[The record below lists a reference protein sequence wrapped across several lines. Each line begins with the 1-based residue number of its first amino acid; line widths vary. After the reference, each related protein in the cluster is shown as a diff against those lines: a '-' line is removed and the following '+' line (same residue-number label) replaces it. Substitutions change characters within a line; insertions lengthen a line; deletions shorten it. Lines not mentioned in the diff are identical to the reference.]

1 MTDWTSIA
9 QGTADVAKL
18 LAPLVGAA
26 FPGASVALEIGTK
39 IIQGVIAAEP
49 TALAL
54 YNRIKNG
61 AVPTPAEL
69 QQFSDDYEA
78 SYQRLKRDI
87 AAKIAALPPP

>member
-1 MTDWTSIA
+1 MTQWDAIA
-9 QGTADVAKL
+9 KGAADVAL
-18 LAPLVGAA
+18 TLAPLVGIA
-26 FPGASVALEIGTK
+26 FPGGAAAIEIGTK
-39 IIQGVIAAEP
+39 IVQGVFAAEP

-87 AAKIAALPPP
+87 AAKLAALPAP

>member
-9 QGTADVAKL
+9 QGAANVATL

-26 FPGASVALEIGTK
+26 FPGASIAIEMGTK
-39 IIQGVIAAEP
+39 IIQGVIAGEP
-49 TALAL
+49 TAIAL

-61 AVPTPAEL
+61 EVPTPAEL

-87 AAKIAALPPP
+87 AAKLAALPPE